1 MAIAKSKF
9 DISRARAAFS
19 KQPGNQN
26 TDRPSYYPFHKLPE
40 NKSATL
46 RFIPDAN
53 PDNELGFL
61 IERRMHELLVD
72 GDKTRVACL
81 EMYGEKC
88 PICDLS
94 RQYYKAKDTVNGKK
108 YWHKKDYISKAIVVK
123 DGLPPDPETGET
135 YLGKV
140 VVVNLGKTLY
150 DIIAH
155 NISSGD
161 LGEDLPCDTQNGFDF
176 IITRTTKPGP
186 NGEKWSDYGL
196 SKFAR
201 APRALEDEE
210 MAMLEL
216 EDDNGGTPNFID
228 LSTMLPKK
236 PDIEFVENTLEL
248 SLGGGTRDDGDDED
262 ASRAAAPKAGSAAS
276 KFGQKAAPKAPVN
289 EADDDEDA
297 PAPRAAAPKAPA
309 KAAPKAEAPAEDDE
323 AEAEAFLA
331 QIRAKRQAA
340 KASAEE

>member
-1 MAIAKSKF
+1 MISKSKF

-26 TDRPSYYPFHKLPE
+26 TDRPAYYPFHKLPE

-61 IERRMHELLVD
+61 VERRMHELLVD
-72 GDKTRVACL
+72 GDKSRVACL
-81 EMYGEKC
+81 EMYGKKC

-108 YWHKKDYISKAIVVK
+108 YWHKKDYMSKAIVVK
-123 DGLPPDPETGET
+123 DGMPADPETGET
-135 YLGKV
+135 YTGKIV
-140 VVVNLGKTLY
+140 IVNLGKTLY

-161 LGEDLPCDTQNGFDF
+161 LGEDLPCDIESGFDF

-210 MAMLEL
+210 VALLEL
-216 EDDNGGTPNFID
+216 EDESGATPNFID
-228 LSTMLPKK
+228 LSTMLPKE
-236 PDIEFVENTLEL
+236 PEVEFVENLLEQ
-248 SLGGGTRDDGDDED
+248 SLGGGSRDDEEGEDEP
-262 ASRAAAPKAGSAAS
+262 APRAAPKAGSAAS
-276 KFGQKAAPKAPVN
+276 KFGQKAAAKAPVN
-289 EADDDEDA
+289 EDEEDT
-297 PAPRAAAPKAPA
+297 PAPRAPA
-309 KAAPKAEAPAEDDE
+309 KAVAKPAKAEAPAEDDE

-331 QIRAKRQAA
+331 QIRNRRAAA
-340 KASAEE
+340 KASADEE

>member
-1 MAIAKSKF
+1 MTISKSKF

-72 GDKTRVACL
+72 GEKSRVACL
-81 EMYGEKC
+81 EMYGDKC

-94 RQYYKAKDTVNGKK
+94 RQYYKAKDSVNGKK

-135 YLGKV
+135 YIGKV

-155 NISSGD
+155 SISSGE
-161 LGEDLPCDTQNGFDF
+161 LGEDLPCDIETGVDF
-176 IITRTTKPGP
+176 VITRTVKPGP

-201 APRALEDEE
+201 NARALEDEE
-210 MAMLEL
+210 VALLEM
-216 EDDNGGTPNFID
+216 EDDNGGTPNYID

-236 PDIEFVENTLEL
+236 PDLEFVENILEQ
-248 SLGGGTRDDGDDED
+248 SLGGGSRDEDEDDEP
-262 ASRAAAPKAGSAAS
+262 APRAAPKAGSAAA

-289 EADDDEDA
+289 EDEDDE
-297 PAPRAAAPKAPA
+297 PAPRPAAKPAA

-331 QIRAKRQAA
+331 QIRSRRAAA
-340 KASAEE
+340 KAAVDEE

>member
-1 MAIAKSKF
+1 MITKSKF

-61 IERRMHELLVD
+61 VERRMHELLVD
-72 GDKTRVACL
+72 GDKSRVACL
-81 EMYGEKC
+81 EMYGKKC

-94 RQYYKAKDTVNGKK
+94 RSYYKAKDTVNGKK
-108 YWHKKDYISKAIVVK
+108 YWHKKDYMSKAIVVK
-123 DGLPPDPETGET
+123 DGMPADPETGET
-135 YLGKV
+135 YTGKV
-140 VVVNLGKTLY
+140 VIVNIGKTLY

-161 LGEDLPCDTQNGFDF
+161 LGDDLPCDIRSGFDF

-201 APRALEDEE
+201 ASRALEDEE
-210 MAMLEL
+210 VALLEL
-216 EDDNGGTPNFID
+216 EDESGATPNFID
-228 LSTMLPKK
+228 IATMLPKE
-236 PDIEFVENTLEL
+236 PEVEFVENLLEQ
-248 SLGGGTRDDGDDED
+248 SLGGGSRSNDSDEED
-262 ASRAAAPKAGSAAS
+262 APRAPAPKAGSAAS
-276 KFGQKAAPKAPVN
+276 KFGAKPAAKPVVT
-289 EADDDEDA
+289 EDDEDIPVVKA
-297 PAPRAAAPKAPA
+297 KPAAKPA
-309 KAAPKAEAPAEDDE
+309 KVEVPAEDDE

-331 QIRAKRQAA
+331 QIRNRRAAA
-340 KASAEE
+340 KASVNEE

>member
-1 MAIAKSKF
+1 MISKSKF
-9 DISRARAAFS
+9 DIGRARAAFS

-53 PDNELGFL
+53 SDNELGFL
-61 IERRMHELLVD
+61 LERRMHEIVND

-81 EMYGEKC
+81 EMYGKKC

-94 RQYYKAKDTVNGKK
+94 RSYYKAKDTVNGKK
-108 YWHKKDYISKAIVVK
+108 YWHKKDYMSKAIVVK
-123 DGLPPDPETGET
+123 DGLPADPESGET
-135 YLGKV
+135 YVGKV
-140 VVVNLGKTLY
+140 VIVNLGKTLY

-161 LGEDLPCDTQNGFDF
+161 LGDDLPCDIENGFDF
-176 IITRTTKPGP
+176 IITRTVKPGP
-186 NGEKWSDYGL
+186 TGEKWSDYGL

-201 APRALEDEE
+201 TARALEDEE
-210 MAMLEL
+210 VALLEM

-228 LSTMLPKK
+228 LSTMLPKE
-236 PDIEFVENTLEL
+236 PEVEFVENLLEQ
-248 SLGGGTRDDGDDED
+248 SLGGGSGGDDED
-262 ASRAAAPKAGSAAS
+262 TPAPRAAPKAGSAAS
-276 KFGQKAAPKAPVN
+276 KFGAPKPAARPV
-289 EADDDEDA
+289 DESEDE
-297 PAPRAAAPKAPA
+297 PAPRAPAAKAAP

-331 QIRAKRQAA
+331 QIRNRRAQA
-340 KASAEE
+340 KAGAEE

>member
-26 TDRPSYYPFHKLPE
+26 SDRPSYYPFHKLPE

-61 IERRMHELLVD
+61 LERRMHELLVD
-72 GDKTRVACL
+72 GEKTRVACL
-81 EMYGEKC
+81 EMYGDKC

-135 YLGKV
+135 YVGKV

-201 APRALEDEE
+201 AQRPLEDEE
-210 MAMLEL
+210 MALLEL
-216 EDDNGGTPNFID
+216 EDDNGNTPNFID

-248 SLGGGTRDDGDDED
+248 SLGGGTRDEDDED
-262 ASRAAAPKAGSAAS
+262 TPAPRAAPKVGSAAA
-276 KFGQKAAPKAPVN
+276 KFGQKAAPRAPVN
-289 EADDDEDA
+289 EDEDEDEDA
-297 PAPRAAAPKAPA
+297 PAPRAAPKPA
-309 KAAPKAEAPAEDDE
+309 AKPTPKVEAPAEDDE

-340 KASAEE
+340 RASADE